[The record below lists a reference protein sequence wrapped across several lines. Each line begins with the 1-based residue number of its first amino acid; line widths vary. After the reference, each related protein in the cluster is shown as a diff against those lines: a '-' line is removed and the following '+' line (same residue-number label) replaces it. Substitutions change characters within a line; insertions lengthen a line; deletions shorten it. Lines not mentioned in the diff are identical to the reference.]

1 MSKFITAASIAAL
14 SLAFAGAAEAADKLK
29 ACWVYVGPVGD
40 FGYSYQ
46 HDQGR
51 LAAAKALGDKVDAT
65 TFLENIPDS
74 DSERAIEQLAR
85 SGCNIIFTT
94 SFGFMDPTIK
104 VAKKF
109 PKVFFEHATGY
120 KRAAN
125 VSTYS
130 GRFYEGRYIQG
141 IIAAKMSKA
150 GV

>member
-1 MSKFITAASIAAL
+1 MRKLLTGAAFAAL
-14 SLAFAGAAEAADKLK
+14 SLAVAGGAPAAYKVK
-29 ACWVYVGPVGD
+29 ACGVYTGPVGD

-94 SFGFMDPTIK
+94 SFGFMDPTLK
-104 VAKKF
+104 VATKF
-109 PKVFFEHATGY
+109 PQVMFEYATGY
-120 KRAAN
+120 KHA
-125 VSTYS
+125 
-130 GRFYEGRYIQG
+130 
-141 IIAAKMSKA
+141 
-150 GV
+150 